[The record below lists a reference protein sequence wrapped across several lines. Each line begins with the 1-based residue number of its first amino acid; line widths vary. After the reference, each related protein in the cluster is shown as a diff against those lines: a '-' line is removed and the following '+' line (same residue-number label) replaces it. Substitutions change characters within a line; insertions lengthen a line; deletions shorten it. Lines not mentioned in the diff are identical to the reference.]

1 MLARQLQNTLRRPSG
16 QGQVFDISQEEF
28 DQHRGCFRWIAEE
41 QEDARKQ
48 AEAAERADLERQT
61 KAAQDARAAHVAD
74 LRQRIRSREVIQA
87 SLRVEREKLDAR
99 LRDEDQLLAKMR
111 EQLDKLLTQPVELPK
126 PKQAPVE
133 IPPEAKKPTAQKRP
147 SIAYKPGEKV
157 ASIG

>member
-28 DQHRGCFRWIAEE
+28 DQHRGCFRWVSEE

-48 AEAAERADLERQT
+48 AEAAERADLERQA
-61 KAAQDARAAHVAD
+61 KAAMEARAAHVAD
-74 LRQRIRSREVIQA
+74 LRQRIRGREVIQA

>member
-41 QEDARKQ
+41 QEDARRQ

-61 KAAQDARAAHVAD
+61 KAAMEARAAHVAD

>member
-1 MLARQLQNTLRRPSG
+1 MFARQLQNTLRRPSG

-28 DQHRGCFRWIAEE
+28 DQHRGCFRWVSEE

-48 AEAAERADLERQT
+48 AEAAERADLERQA
-61 KAAQDARAAHVAD
+61 KAAMEARAAHVAD
-74 LRQRIRSREVIQA
+74 LRQRIRGREVIQA

>member
-28 DQHRGCFRWIAEE
+28 DQHRGCFRWVSEE

-61 KAAQDARAAHVAD
+61 KAAMEARAAHVAD
-74 LRQRIRSREVIQA
+74 LRQRIRGREVIQA

-157 ASIG
+157 ATIG

>member
-16 QGQVFDISQEEF
+16 QGQVFDISQEDF
-28 DQHRGCFRWIAEE
+28 DQHRGCFRWVSEE

-61 KAAQDARAAHVAD
+61 KAAMEARAAHVAD
-74 LRQRIRSREVIQA
+74 LRQRIRGREVIQA

>member
-1 MLARQLQNTLRRPSG
+1 MRVDTQ
-16 QGQVFDISQEEF
+16 
-28 DQHRGCFRWIAEE
+28 
-41 QEDARKQ
+41 RKLF
-48 AEAAERADLERQT
+48 AG
-61 KAAQDARAAHVAD
+61 V
-74 LRQRIRSREVIQA
+74 RIDGR
-87 SLRVEREKLDAR
+87 
-99 LRDEDQLLAKMR
+99 MR

>member
-28 DQHRGCFRWIAEE
+28 DQHRGCFRWVSEE

-61 KAAQDARAAHVAD
+61 KAAMEARAAHVAD
-74 LRQRIRSREVIQA
+74 LRQRIRGREVIQA
-87 SLRVEREKLDAR
+87 SLRVEREKLEGV
-99 LRDEDQLLAKMR
+99 LREEDQLLAKMR
-111 EQLDKLLTQPVELPK
+111 EQLDKLLTQPIELPK
-126 PKQAPVE
+126 PKQAVE
-133 IPPEAKKPTAQKRP
+133 SPPEAKKPTAQKRP

-157 ASIG
+157 ATIG

>member
-1 MLARQLQNTLRRPSG
+1 
-16 QGQVFDISQEEF
+16 VFDISQEEF
-28 DQHRGCFRWIAEE
+28 DQHRGCFRWVSEE

-61 KAAQDARAAHVAD
+61 KAAMEARAAHVAD
-74 LRQRIRSREVIQA
+74 LRQRIRGREVIQA

>member
-1 MLARQLQNTLRRPSG
+1 MFARQLQNTLRRPSG

-28 DQHRGCFRWIAEE
+28 DQHRGCFRWVSEE

-61 KAAQDARAAHVAD
+61 KAAMEARAAHVAD
-74 LRQRIRSREVIQA
+74 LRQRIRGREVIQA